1 MRKPAC
7 GRHPGVACRANN
19 EGGIANARSVL
30 EPTAGA
36 SPAPA
41 LLGLWRGRGVSDVAG
56 RLRTMAC
63 CEARCEPCCGQRL
76 SESLTRSTGP
86 TCTLAPHCHHIF
98 PRSRP
103 RVGRRAAAG
112 EHTPIRWVLVCWPLA
127 GPGHPPLAV
136 VGTCSI
142 WPIILHASACGIS
155 DGLDSRPRPRHRVCV
170 ISRAASGPG
179 AKDRPYKET
188 TTSDCRHH
196 G

>member
-1 MRKPAC
+1 
-7 GRHPGVACRANN
+7 VACRANN
-19 EGGIANARSVL
+19 EGGIANTRSVL

-41 LLGLWRGRGVSDVAG
+41 LLGSWRGRGVSDVAG

-98 PRSRP
+98 PGLG
-103 RVGRRAAAG
+103 RVWAAVLPPENTRQSAG
-112 EHTPIRWVLVCWPLA
+112 CWCA
-127 GPGHPPLAV
+127 GPWPGRATPLAV
-136 VGTCSI
+136 VGACRI
-142 WPIILHASACGIS
+142 WPIILHASVCGIS

-170 ISRAASGPG
+170 MSGAASGPG

-188 TTSDCRHH
+188 KTSDCRHH
-196 G
+196 A